1 MSIDIDWP
9 RLTTGPE
16 GAELAASI
24 RDFIHD
30 KFQQVELPRFI
41 RSVQVHSFDFGD
53 ECPSVEIKDFGDP
66 WAEFYE
72 DEGNSDEEEEAIE
85 GHEDLNRAQDRVKE
99 ERIPDAFKKPLPL
112 PTTKSE
118 STSAMCPPPKPSK
131 PSYIDTH
138 HPAHPLSPQ
147 KHHNSTSSPFLSGS
161 NTPGIP
167 GGTSNLSYFHLPL
180 SAGLNSGTQTPLA
193 AAFGA
198 SSLEQHNRSASPVR
212 THQPGYG
219 AAHWDSRPATGY
231 SNPHTSVLREQEA
244 ARAAVGEQ
252 EREEDEDDRSQDLQ
266 TTLHTTYSGN
276 LSLSLTAEILLDYPM
291 PSFVGIPLALKITGL
306 SFDGVAL
313 LTYVSP
319 RKLKEGLRRG
329 SRESEGDETR
339 GRCHFCFL
347 GPEDAKVVI
356 GDAEGGYE
364 EAGEVDG
371 AGGRGTKHK
380 LGKEDNKGLGGLLRE
395 IRVETEIGKQ
405 ENGKQVLKNVGK
417 VEKFILEQVR
427 RIFEEEFVWP
437 SFWTF
442 LV

>member
-16 GAELAASI
+16 GVELAASI

-53 ECPSVEIKDFGDP
+53 ECPTVEIKDFGDP
-66 WAEFYE
+66 WVEFYE
-72 DEGNSDEEEEAIE
+72 DEETSSEDECEESQGDQVRKGAEFDE
-85 GHEDLNRAQDRVKE
+85 GVGRHQDKMAPE
-99 ERIPDAFKKPLPL
+99 
-112 PTTKSE
+112 
-118 STSAMCPPPKPSK
+118 PSK
-131 PSYIDTH
+131 RRPRHPSQARLDDSSARPPSLVGSFPSISKNRT
-138 HPAHPLSPQ
+138 PAFSPYPE
-147 KHHNSTSSPFLSGS
+147 TPFLSGS

-180 SAGLNSGTQTPLA
+180 SSGLRSGTQTPLA
-193 AAFGA
+193 AAFGPG
-198 SSLEQHNRSASPVR
+198 SLDHHPRHIAQAPAPKHWQEEER
-212 THQPGYG
+212 TDTID
-219 AAHWDSRPATGY
+219 DSDEDKT
-231 SNPHTSVLREQEA
+231 
-244 ARAAVGEQ
+244 
-252 EREEDEDDRSQDLQ
+252 EDERANDLQ

-306 SFDGVAL
+306 SFDGVGLFA
-313 LTYVSP
+313 YMRP
-319 RKLKEGLRRG
+319 RRWKEGSRKG
-329 SRESEGDETR
+329 SVESNESK

-347 GPEDAKVVI
+347 GPEDARVVMGEEEKV
-356 GDAEGGYE
+356 D
-364 EAGEVDG
+364 
-371 AGGRGTKHK
+371 RR
-380 LGKEDNKGLGGLLRE
+380 NKGNEALGGLLRE
-395 IRVETEIGKQ
+395 IRVETEIGRQ

-417 VEKFILEQVR
+417 VEKFVLEQVR